1 MTAVVEETSP
11 SRKLANE
18 LPQEP
23 NDGEFGWLVVKLLK
37 LNVPARPPLK
47 NRLTPEYPTSP
58 PNFIVCL
65 PSDHVRLWLT
75 PQPKSRQSSS

>member
-47 NRLTPEYPTSP
+47 NRLTPD
-58 PNFIVCL
+58 L
-65 PSDHVRLWLT
+65 PDLAAELHRVLAER
-75 PQPKSRQSSS
+75 PRQALR